1 MIRIFKSVYEVP
13 FGFEGKLIMVKTNHQ
28 FIRDVVDYSHGY
40 LLMKNIDNK
49 INIEEQNGDV
59 ESFNG

>member
-1 MIRIFKSVYEVP
+1 MIRIFKSKYEIP
-13 FGFEGKLIMVKTNHQ
+13 FGFKGKLIMVKTNHQ